1 MLNALITSET
11 TTFST
16 PSVNKEEATFCA
28 ASLGLSAT
36 TGITHSL
43 VSERGVPMFN
53 ILYSFLD
60 TSSFASINAVAY
72 TVYLSFCIIL
82 ISFCFDLMSF
92 ARFRCEI
99 VLKEHI
105 LGVSNVDIYPLF
117 VHIPHVPTRLLVFV
131 FQGIA

>member
-1 MLNALITSET
+1 MLNDLITSDT

-43 VSERGVPMFN
+43 VSERGVPMYR

-60 TSSFASINAVAY
+60 TSSFDSINTVAY

-82 ISFCFDLMSF
+82 IPFCFDLMF
-92 ARFRCEI
+92 LTRFRREI

-105 LGVSNVDIYPLF
+105 FGIVGMDAYPLL
-117 VHIPHVPTRLLVFV
+117 VHVPYIPTRFLVFV
-131 FQGIA
+131 F